1 MPTPEQH
8 PVSSLSR
15 PPRLRVA
22 APGFIDQER
31 MRNACTPYT
40 VRAMSEPVSLTK
52 NVQVRDVPVTVVAAL
67 TRLAEDE
74 GLSLNLFLKRRLVEL
89 ASTPTVGDIL
99 KRLEPYRSGF
109 PDRKMVAPTLRE
121 SRDDID
127 DRDSRGPVADEA
139 GQDN

>member
-1 MPTPEQH
+1 MQTLYSP
-8 PVSSLSR
+8 
-15 PPRLRVA
+15 
-22 APGFIDQER
+22 
-31 MRNACTPYT
+31 
-40 VRAMSEPVSLTK
+40 AMSEPASLTK
-52 NVQVRDVPVTVVAAL
+52 NVQIRGVPVPVVAAL

-89 ASTPTVGDIL
+89 ASTPTVDDIL

-109 PDRKMVAPTLRE
+109 PGRETVVPTVRE

-127 DRDSRGPVADEA
+127 DRGSHGPVADEA